1 MVARKTAGMQALD
14 TSFRR
19 AIHESY
25 DFICAY
31 PGCPDCGNHS
41 FRYADVSIECAHW
54 HNRWMSAGRW
64 HPDNV
69 ACLCH
74 PRHIHLEH
82 HKAEESEFF
91 YDHLGMERYDD
102 LKERMILTYRYK
114 PWERAEMSTH
124 YHAQRK
130 HIEKRRL
137 AGEQGIILVT
147 SWD

>member
-1 MVARKTAGMQALD
+1 MVARKTCTMGTLD

-25 DFICAY
+25 DHICAY
-31 PGCPDCGNHS
+31 PNCPKCGNHS

-54 HNRWMSAGRW
+54 HNRWKAAGRW
-64 HPDNV
+64 HPPNV

-74 PRHIHLEH
+74 EMHSYLEDLRG
-82 HKAEESEFF
+82 EEAAFF
-91 YDHLGMERYDD
+91 YDHLGMDAYDEVM
-102 LKERMILTYRYK
+102 ERMRLSYRYK
-114 PWERAEMSTH
+114 PWERAEMSAH

-130 HIEKRRL
+130 HIEKRRM